1 MDGLTLTSRQEE
13 IRTARLLLRR
23 VRPEDVMPVHAIMS
37 DPESMQFWSTAAHAN
52 LAETEAW
59 FASMVAADS
68 AEQSD
73 EFILEHGGAV
83 IGKMGVWRQPEIGF
97 FLHRGF
103 WGRGFATEALA
114 AYIGYVKGRGFTN
127 LTADVDPRNARCI
140 RVLEKCGFTET
151 GRKMATYVVDGRA
164 CDSVYLHL
172 DLQTHWK
179 RGSAR

>member
-1 MDGLTLTSRQEE
+1 M
-13 IRTARLLLRR
+13 
-23 VRPEDVMPVHAIMS
+23 
-37 DPESMQFWSTAAHAN
+37 
-52 LAETEAW
+52 
-59 FASMVAADS
+59 
-68 AEQSD
+68 
-73 EFILEHGGAV
+73 

-151 GRKMATYVVDGRA
+151 GRKMATYFIDGRA